1 MIQLA
6 HGFDGLQSLCGSHA
20 TPFDTLRLLPFLV
33 GSEGGHDS
41 LKPWLLSHASKHT
54 TAKRNEKA
62 SGSSQVN
69 KLLQVEDRQGQAVPG
84 SGFGGGGAE
93 GFAELTGFGFEAN
106 QFGAQGFHP
115 VAFRGR

>member
-6 HGFDGLQSLCGSHA
+6 HGFDGLQPLHGCHA
-20 TPFDTLRLLPFLV
+20 PPFDTFRLLPFLV

-54 TAKRNEKA
+54 TTKRNEKA

-69 KLLQVEDRQGQAVPG
+69 KLLQVEDRQGQALPG
-84 SGFGGGGAE
+84 GDFGGGGAE
-93 GFAELTGFGFEAN
+93 DFT
-106 QFGAQGFHP
+106 
-115 VAFRGR
+115 